1 MKYFNSI
8 KKKSTSLSSKAK
20 KIKIYIKN
28 DYIFSIMLP
37 FLFFSFNSII
47 LDSDLSSK
55 QKKTYRV
62 VSQTKRPNCPT
73 LFFR

>member
-8 KKKSTSLSSKAK
+8 KKESTSLSSKAK

-28 DYIFSIMLP
+28 YYIFSIMLP

-55 QKKTYRV
+55 QKK
-62 VSQTKRPNCPT
+62 
-73 LFFR
+73 LIE